1 MTQLEVKKLLAAQQA
16 RGEEVDRAHREIAA
30 RPAVG
35 RLVKR
40 PHVNM
45 GHGNGWDR

>member
-1 MTQLEVKKLLAAQQA
+1 MQSFDTGAKTGQAKK
-16 RGEEVDRAHREIAA
+16 IAA